1 MLSDKKRVLIV
12 GLEPLE
18 TTEILEKIDCLTVV
32 YEYLPKIKLVEGI
45 LWVESKTHPDKFL
58 KIDKV
63 IYHGIF
69 DDDFDF
75 ITLLALWGG
84 ECLPDAT
91 GMMDCRLRHSGLVR
105 ALKATK
111 FGVLPR
117 GMSLEAQEWHAER
130 LTVAKWSN
138 WHCGENKAKFEGNW
152 QAPNEIALYEP
163 FITGEAVRIVLVGEQ
178 AWQIRLTGDD
188 WLKSIHHQNAAE
200 MSIDNDLLEDAKN
213 LGQYFNLKTVGID
226 YMVTPDHQ
234 KYLLEV
240 NHIPNVT
247 VFSFVRE
254 AYINYVVNWCKNY

>member
-1 MLSDKKRVLIV
+1 MLSDKKRVLMV
-12 GLEPLE
+12 GLEPPE
-18 TTEILEKIDCLTVV
+18 TTEILEKIDCLTVI

-63 IYHGIF
+63 IYHGVF

-84 ECLPDAT
+84 ECLPNAT

-111 FGVLPR
+111 FGVIPR

-130 LTVAKWSN
+130 PTVAKWSN

-152 QAPNEIALYEP
+152 QIPNEITLYEP
-163 FITGEAVRIVLVGEQ
+163 FIQGEAVRIVLVEEQ
-178 AWQIRLTGDD
+178 AWQIQLTGDD
-188 WLKSIHHQNAAE
+188 WLKSIHHQNASE
-200 MSIDNDLLEDAKN
+200 MPIDADLLEDAKN
-213 LGQYFNLKTVGID
+213 LAQYFDLKTVGID
-226 YMVTPDHQ
+226 YMVTPDNQ

-254 AYINYVVNWCKNY
+254 AYINYVVNWCRN